1 MPLTNG
7 PMRFSLTY
15 LAMVSTSVNLSEP
28 GVGGGF
34 IELVKGEVGEIDERV
49 TKPGG
54 GGGMSS
60 SMEKA

>member
-1 MPLTNG
+1 MPLING

-15 LAMVSTSVNLSEP
+15 LATVSTSVNPSEP
-28 GVGGGF
+28 VGGGL
-34 IELVKGEVGEIDERV
+34 IELVRGEVGEIDKRV

-60 SMEKA
+60 SMENA